1 MDSLGVQLV
10 NSSLGYS
17 QFDDQSENY
26 LTTEMDGE
34 HGITSKAA
42 EIAVR
47 ERGMLLVISAGNA
60 GAKPWRLVTVPAD
73 APSVLT
79 VGATQ
84 LKGPIRISYSS
95 IGPDYTD
102 FLKPD
107 VSAYSPN
114 GTSFSA
120 PVVTGFMACLMEY
133 APELSN
139 FELMEVIKK
148 SSGIYPF
155 GNNFIGYGIPSAT
168 EALNI
173 IDEFRITDSLNS
185 QNQFRKILSR
195 KKKMKLTIS
204 NFPTE
209 DLSIFH
215 IRSVFTES
223 ICQN

>member
-1 MDSLGVQLV
+1 
-10 NSSLGYS
+10 
-17 QFDDQSENY
+17 
-26 LTTEMDGE
+26 
-34 HGITSKAA
+34 
-42 EIAVR
+42 
-47 ERGMLLVISAGNA
+47 
-60 GAKPWRLVTVPAD
+60 VTVPAD

-173 IDEFRITDSLNS
+173 IDESRITDSLNS

-215 IRSVFTES
+215 KKNNWTVLDQFLLSPYAKIEFLKQKKVRLRRSKKEVYFNYEATQS
-223 ICQN
+223 CLSFNNTVRK